1 MYEYEFPRPSVATD
15 ICIFTLINNEL
26 AVALIERKEP
36 PYGWAL
42 PGGFLKP
49 DETLDECAKRET
61 MEETGILTENLF
73 QFGTFSEPD
82 RDPRTWVL
90 SVSYFTLM
98 RADKID
104 LVAGTDAA
112 KAELYPVSSLPGTLA
127 FDHQEILTTALIALA
142 NAVTSNPI
150 ALELIVEPF
159 TLSEL
164 QNVYLALGMK
174 EHQPKGNFYRYA
186 KLHLIDT
193 GIIVE
198 AGGTKSSGRQRPAKL
213 FKLGDK

>member
-1 MYEYEFPRPSVATD
+1 MFEYEFPRPSVATD
-15 ICIFTLINNEL
+15 VCIFTILNNEL
-26 AVALIERKEP
+26 AVALIERREP

-61 MEETGILTENLF
+61 MEETGLVTENLF
-73 QFGTFSEPD
+73 QFGTFSDPN

-90 SVSYFTLM
+90 SIAYFTLM

-112 KAELYPVSSLPGTLA
+112 AAELYPISSLPGVLA
-127 FDHQEILTTALIALA
+127 FDHQKILTSALDALS
-142 NAVTSNPI
+142 NTVKNNPI
-150 ALELIVEPF
+150 ALDLIVEPF

-164 QNVYLALGMK
+164 QNVYLELGMK

-186 KLHLIDT
+186 KLNLIDP

-198 AGGTKSSGRQRPAKL
+198 AGGMRSGGRQRPAKL
-213 FKLGDK
+213 FRLREE

>member
-1 MYEYEFPRPSVATD
+1 MFEYEFPRPSVATD
-15 ICIFTLINNEL
+15 VCIFTILNKEL
-26 AVALIERKEP
+26 AVALIERREP

-49 DETLDECAKRET
+49 DETLDECATRET
-61 MEETGILTENLF
+61 MEETGLVTENLF
-73 QFGTFSEPD
+73 QFGTFSDPN

-90 SVSYFTLM
+90 SIAYFTLM

-112 KAELYPVSSLPGTLA
+112 AAELYPISSLPGVLA
-127 FDHQEILTTALIALA
+127 FDHQKILTSALDALS
-142 NAVTSNPI
+142 NTVKNNPI
-150 ALELIVEPF
+150 ALDLIVEPF

-164 QNVYLALGMK
+164 QNVYLELGMK

-186 KLHLIDT
+186 KLNLIDP

-198 AGGTKSSGRQRPAKL
+198 AGGMRSGGRQRPVKL
-213 FKLGDK
+213 FRLREE